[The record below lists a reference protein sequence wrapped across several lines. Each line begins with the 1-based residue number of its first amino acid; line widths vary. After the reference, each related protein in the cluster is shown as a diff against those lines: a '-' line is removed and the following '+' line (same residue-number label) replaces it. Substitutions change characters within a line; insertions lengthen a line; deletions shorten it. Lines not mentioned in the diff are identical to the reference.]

1 MYSHVSHQLFP
12 WDQIDNW
19 VPQVE
24 THASQRSLEE
34 AAMVAVEDARL

>member
-12 WDQIDNW
+12 WDDIVDW

-24 THASQRSLEE
+24 THASSL
-34 AAMVAVEDARL
+34 AAVMVAVEDARL